1 MQFGQLK
8 RREFITLL
16 GGVAAAWPLAAR
28 GQQSA
33 MPVIGFLNPGFHS
46 NVWTALIGGLRDI
59 GYVDGETIKIE
70 PRWALGR
77 PETLPGLAQELV
89 RLKAEVVVAVGRP
102 SIEAVRAATT
112 DLPIVAVD
120 LESDPVESGFVA
132 SLARPGGN
140 LTGLFLDLP
149 TLCGKWLQ
157 LIGEAVPGIAIIA
170 VLWDSK
176 TGSHQLNAMK
186 AAARMMSVDLMSVE
200 FHDSVGLDAALN
212 AGMKERPQVLIQL
225 GSHHQS
231 VGRSHC
237 GYFGKSP
244 RSKHIPVPVI
254 SGERWLAI
262 LWPGP
267 DQHVL
272 PGGSICFENPQGR
285 QAVRS
290 ADRAPDQ
297 IRIRHQPQDR
307 QVAWHNNPTD
317 PARAGRRRDRVVYL
331 PHVDVAAP
339 AHVGSW
345 HEM

>member
-1 MQFGQLK
+1 MFDMR

-16 GGVAAAWPLAAR
+16 GGAAAAWPIAAR

-33 MPVIGFLNPGFHS
+33 MPVIGFLNPGFRS

-89 RLKAEVVVAVGRP
+89 RLKAEVVVTVGRP

-186 AAARMMSVDLMSVE
+186 AAARMMSVDLMAVE

-212 AGMKERPQVLIQL
+212 AGLKERPQVLIQL
-225 GSHHQS
+225 GSPLINQLANRIADTLAS
-231 VGRSHC
+231 QRVPSISPFRSFPEN
-237 GYFGKSP
+237 GGLLSY
-244 RSKHIPVPVI
+244 
-254 SGERWLAI
+254 
-262 LWPGP
+262 GP
-267 DQHVL
+267 DLTNMYYRVAPYVSRILKGAKPSDL
-272 PGGSICFENPQGR
+272 PIERPIKFEFVINLKT
-285 QAVRS
+285 ARS
-290 ADRAPDQ
+290 LGITIPPTLLALAD
-297 IRIRHQPQDR
+297 
-307 QVAWHNNPTD
+307 
-317 PARAGRRRDRVVYL
+317 
-331 PHVDVAAP
+331 DVI
-339 AHVGSW
+339 
-345 HEM
+345 E

>member
-1 MQFGQLK
+1 MAIHIG
-8 RREFITLL
+8 RREFIVTLS
-16 GGVAAAWPLAAR
+16 GGAAWPLGVRA
-28 GQQSA
+28 QQPA
-33 MPVIGFLNPGFHS
+33 MPVIGFLNPGFRS
-46 NVWTALIGGLRDI
+46 NVWTALIGGLSDI

-89 RLKAEVVVAVGRP
+89 RLKAEVIVAVGRP

-186 AAARMMSVDLMSVE
+186 AAARMMSVDLMVVE

-212 AGMKERPQVLIQL
+212 AGLKERPQVLIQL
-225 GSHHQS
+225 GSPLINQLANRIANTLAS
-231 VGRSHC
+231 QRVPSISPFRSFPEN
-237 GYFGKSP
+237 GGLLSY
-244 RSKHIPVPVI
+244 
-254 SGERWLAI
+254 
-262 LWPGP
+262 GP
-267 DQHVL
+267 DLTNMYYRVAPYVSRILKGAKPSDL
-272 PGGSICFENPQGR
+272 PIERPIKFEFVINLKT
-285 QAVRS
+285 ARS
-290 ADRAPDQ
+290 LGITIPPTLLALAD
-297 IRIRHQPQDR
+297 
-307 QVAWHNNPTD
+307 
-317 PARAGRRRDRVVYL
+317 
-331 PHVDVAAP
+331 DVI
-339 AHVGSW
+339 
-345 HEM
+345 E

>member
-1 MQFGQLK
+1 MIR
-8 RREFITLL
+8 RREFLTLI
-16 GGVAAAWPLAAR
+16 GGSAAAWPLAAR
-28 GQQSA
+28 AQQA
-33 MPVIGFLNPGFHS
+33 RKVPVVGFLNPGFRS
-46 NVWTALIGGLRDI
+46 GVLTALIEGLRAI

-70 PRWALGR
+70 PRWAMGR

-89 RLKAEVVVAVGRP
+89 RLKIDVLIAVARP
-102 SIEAVRAATT
+102 SIEAVRGATA
-112 DLPIVAVD
+112 DLPIIAVD

-307 QVAWHNNPTD
+307 QGAWHND
-317 PARAGRRRDRVVYL
+317 PADPAGGRRRDHRMRKL
-331 PHVDVAAP
+331 TR
-339 AHVGSW
+339 
-345 HEM
+345 

>member
-1 MQFGQLK
+1 M
-8 RREFITLL
+8 RRRDFITLL
-16 GGVAAAWPLAAR
+16 GGAAAAWPLAAR
-28 GQQSA
+28 AQRAA
-33 MPVIGFLNPGFHS
+33 MPVIGFLNPGFRS

-102 SIEAVRAATT
+102 SIDAVRAATT

-157 LIGEAVPGIAIIA
+157 LIGEAVPDIAIIA

-186 AAARMMSVDLMSVE
+186 AAARMMSVDLMVVE

-212 AGMKERPQVLIQL
+212 AGLKEHPQVLIQL
-225 GSHHQS
+225 GSPLINQLANRIADTLASHRVPS
-231 VGRSHC
+231 ISPFRSFPEN
-237 GYFGKSP
+237 GGLLSY
-244 RSKHIPVPVI
+244 
-254 SGERWLAI
+254 
-262 LWPGP
+262 GP
-267 DQHVL
+267 DLTNMYYRVAPYVSRILKGAKPSDL
-272 PGGSICFENPQGR
+272 PIERPIKFEFVINLKT
-285 QAVRS
+285 ARS
-290 ADRAPDQ
+290 LGITIPPTLLALADEV
-297 IRIRHQPQDR
+297 I
-307 QVAWHNNPTD
+307 
-317 PARAGRRRDRVVYL
+317 
-331 PHVDVAAP
+331 
-339 AHVGSW
+339 
-345 HEM
+345 E

>member
-1 MQFGQLK
+1 MN

-16 GGVAAAWPLAAR
+16 GGAAVTWPLAAR
-28 GQQSA
+28 AQQPA
-33 MPVIGFLNPGFHS
+33 MPVVGFLNPGFRS

-70 PRWALGR
+70 PRWALGI
-77 PETLPGLAQELV
+77 PETIPGLAQELV
-89 RLKAEVVVAVGRP
+89 RLKAEVIVAVGRP

-186 AAARMMSVDLMSVE
+186 AAARMMSVDLITAE

-212 AGMKERPQVLIQL
+212 ASLKERPQALIQL
-225 GSHHQS
+225 GSPLINQLANRIADTLAS
-231 VGRSHC
+231 YRVPSISPFRSFAEN
-237 GYFGKSP
+237 GGLLSY
-244 RSKHIPVPVI
+244 
-254 SGERWLAI
+254 
-262 LWPGP
+262 GP
-267 DQHVL
+267 DLANMYRRVAPYVSRILKGAKSSDL
-272 PGGSICFENPQGR
+272 PIERPIKFEFVINLKTAKALGITIP
-285 QAVRS
+285 
-290 ADRAPDQ
+290 PTL
-297 IRIRHQPQDR
+297 
-307 QVAWHNNPTD
+307 QVAAD
-317 PARAGRRRDRVVYL
+317 
-331 PHVDVAAP
+331 
-339 AHVGSW
+339 
-345 HEM
+345 EIIE

>member
-1 MQFGQLK
+1 MATYIR
-8 RREFITLL
+8 RREFISTLC
-16 GGVAAAWPLAAR
+16 GTAVAWPLAVR
-28 GQQSA
+28 GQHSA
-33 MPVIGFLNPGFHS
+33 MPVIGFLNPGFRS

-186 AAARMMSVDLMSVE
+186 AAARMMSVDLMAVE

-212 AGMKERPQVLIQL
+212 AGLKEHPQVLIQL
-225 GSHHQS
+225 GSPLINQLANRIADTLAS
-231 VGRSHC
+231 YRVPSISPFRSFPEN
-237 GYFGKSP
+237 GGLLSY
-244 RSKHIPVPVI
+244 
-254 SGERWLAI
+254 
-262 LWPGP
+262 GP
-267 DQHVL
+267 DLTNMYYRVAPYVSRILKGAEPSDL
-272 PGGSICFENPQGR
+272 PIERPIKFEFVINLKT
-285 QAVRS
+285 ARS
-290 ADRAPDQ
+290 LGITIPPTLLALAD
-297 IRIRHQPQDR
+297 
-307 QVAWHNNPTD
+307 
-317 PARAGRRRDRVVYL
+317 
-331 PHVDVAAP
+331 DVI
-339 AHVGSW
+339 
-345 HEM
+345 E

>member
-1 MQFGQLK
+1 MK

-16 GGVAAAWPLAAR
+16 GGAAVAWPIAAR

-33 MPVIGFLNPGFHS
+33 MPVIGFLNPGFRS

-89 RLKAEVVVAVGRP
+89 RLKAEVIVAVGRP

-186 AAARMMSVDLMSVE
+186 AAARMMSVDLMAVE

-212 AGMKERPQVLIQL
+212 AGLKERPQVLIQL
-225 GSHHQS
+225 GSPLINQLANRIADTLASHRVPS
-231 VGRSHC
+231 ISPFRSFPEN
-237 GYFGKSP
+237 GGLLSY
-244 RSKHIPVPVI
+244 
-254 SGERWLAI
+254 
-262 LWPGP
+262 GP
-267 DQHVL
+267 DLTNMYYRVAPYVSRILKGAKPSDL
-272 PGGSICFENPQGR
+272 PIERPIKFEFVINLKT
-285 QAVRS
+285 ARS
-290 ADRAPDQ
+290 LGITIPPTLLALADEV
-297 IRIRHQPQDR
+297 I
-307 QVAWHNNPTD
+307 
-317 PARAGRRRDRVVYL
+317 
-331 PHVDVAAP
+331 
-339 AHVGSW
+339 
-345 HEM
+345 E

>member
-1 MQFGQLK
+1 MN

-16 GGVAAAWPLAAR
+16 GGAAVTWPLAAR
-28 GQQSA
+28 AQQPA
-33 MPVIGFLNPGFHS
+33 IGFLNPGFRS

-89 RLKAEVVVAVGRP
+89 RLKAEVIVAVGRP

-149 TLCGKWLQ
+149 SLCGKWLQ

-186 AAARMMSVDLMSVE
+186 AAARMMSVDLMAVE

-212 AGMKERPQVLIQL
+212 AGLKERPQVLIQL
-225 GSHHQS
+225 GSPLINQLANRIADTLAS
-231 VGRSHC
+231 YRVPSISPFRSFPEN
-237 GYFGKSP
+237 GGLLSY
-244 RSKHIPVPVI
+244 
-254 SGERWLAI
+254 
-262 LWPGP
+262 GP
-267 DQHVL
+267 DLTNMYYRVAPYVSRILKGAKPSDL
-272 PGGSICFENPQGR
+272 PIERPIKFEFVINLKT
-285 QAVRS
+285 ARS
-290 ADRAPDQ
+290 LGITIPPTLLALAD
-297 IRIRHQPQDR
+297 
-307 QVAWHNNPTD
+307 
-317 PARAGRRRDRVVYL
+317 
-331 PHVDVAAP
+331 DVI
-339 AHVGSW
+339 
-345 HEM
+345 E